1 MVVFLFLS
9 YGIETMSTGNIQ
21 ATPDLESK
29 LRGYLFG
36 TACADALGR
45 SVEHLTLG
53 QIKEKYGEK
62 GILEIPPDSPWTDDT
77 QLMLVLARSLLH
89 GAELEL
95 SELMGHIAEELV
107 LWLDEP
113 DLGAGATSRGAALN
127 LKNGVHWSKA
137 AITSKTCGSLMRV
150 GILGFIYQNDLEKL
164 IKAALLSGRIT
175 HNHPVSD
182 AASIAGAYAV
192 KLALDGIEPEE
203 MFEPLLRVT
212 EGISQEFTDALKN
225 SYEMAHS
232 ELGDEDVL
240 KRLGQGWY
248 ADETFALAYFCTL
261 RYPDDYK
268 KAVQTA
274 VNITGDSDSVG
285 SVTGGI
291 LGARLGIEAVPVS
304 WIEALRDKEKLEEM
318 ICPLLEKYF
327 QVSGSENALGLR
339 DYWNNK

>member
-1 MVVFLFLS
+1 M
-9 YGIETMSTGNIQ
+9 IENMDNF
-21 ATPDLESK
+21 PDLKEK

-36 TACADALGR
+36 TACADSLGCP
-45 SVEHLTLG
+45 VEHLTLE
-53 QIKEKYGEK
+53 QIREKYGEK
-62 GILEIPPDSPWTDDT
+62 GILELPLDSSWTDDT
-77 QLMLVLARSLLH
+77 QLMLVLARSLLL
-89 GAELEL
+89 GAELEIP
-95 SELMGHIAEELV
+95 ELMNRIAEELV

-127 LKNGVHWSKA
+127 LKEGVHWSKS
-137 AITSKTCGSLMRV
+137 AIRSKTCGSLMRV
-150 GILGFIYQNDLEKL
+150 GILGFIYQNDPEKL

-175 HNHPVSD
+175 HSHPVSD

-212 EGISQEFTDALKN
+212 EGISQEFTDALEK
-225 SYEMAHS
+225 SYETAHS
-232 ELGDEDVL
+232 EMEDEDAL
-240 KRLGQGWY
+240 KKLGQGWY
-248 ADETFALAYFCTL
+248 ADETFALAYFCIL

-285 SVTGGI
+285 SVAGGI
-291 LGARLGIEAVPVS
+291 LGAKLGIEAVPIS

-318 ICPLLEKYF
+318 FCPLLEKYF
-327 QVSGSENALGLR
+327 QVSGSENTLGFK